1 MEPSIYWVG
10 DTFKAEPKQRKKLI
24 HSVGSVAIV
33 RFVAKPNNGFAGILG
48 EGANYGLLRL
58 SLAKNYDSSKSSAE
72 GAYDNFAPG
81 MCLKFLRDGISS
93 ANLVAMYSVN
103 G

>member
-1 MEPSIYWVG
+1 M
-10 DTFKAEPKQRKKLI
+10 I
-24 HSVGSVAIV
+24 HSVGSVAGV
-33 RFVAKPNNGFAGILG
+33 KFVTKPNNGFNGLFK
-48 EGANYGLLRL
+48 EGAKFGLISL
-58 SLAKNYDSSKSSAE
+58 SLAKSYDTSKSSAE

-81 MCLKFLRDGISS
+81 FGLKFLRDGTPS